1 MLANK
6 FVGKL
11 FGKLAGIF
19 ARKLAEKL
27 VGMLAETS
35 TFAFR
40 HDPKIREKLSIFKPN
55 FLNFSCNK
63 ADCRKSHAPSNQRR
77 T

>member
-40 HDPKIREKLSIFKPN
+40 HGPKIREKLSIF
-55 FLNFSCNK
+55 
-63 ADCRKSHAPSNQRR
+63 
-77 T
+77 